1 MILMRYDKLVR
12 DNIPD
17 IIRAKGEA
25 VTSHVADAAEFRMK
39 LREKLREEVEE
50 LLRDENAGE
59 FADVLEVLD
68 AYAAELGISA
78 AEIAAVKSKK
88 ASERGGFA
96 KRIILETA

>member
-1 MILMRYDKLVR
+1 MRYDKLVR

-17 IIRAKGEA
+17 RIRAKGEA
-25 VTSHVADAAEFRMK
+25 VTFHVADAAEYCEK

-50 LLRDENAGE
+50 LLKDENAGE

-68 AYAAELGISA
+68 AYAANLGITA
-78 AEIAAVKSKK
+78 QEIAEEKAKK
-88 ASERGGFA
+88 AEERGTFE